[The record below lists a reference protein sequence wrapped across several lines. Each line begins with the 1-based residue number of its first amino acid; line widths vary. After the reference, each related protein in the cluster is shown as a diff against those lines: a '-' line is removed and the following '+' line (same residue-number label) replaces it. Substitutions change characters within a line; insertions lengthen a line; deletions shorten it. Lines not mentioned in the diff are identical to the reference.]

1 MTSSKIGTNLI
12 FCAENV
18 KFRQSGPGKSP
29 MGVLSAFQDRV
40 EWKQNGATDPLLIV
54 PYSNL
59 RMQKVSA
66 PNKEKVQLQLLFHNN
81 DQATFVF
88 LQPEGREKQVSER
101 DGIKDAIQTALI
113 HFRQVHHEDTDRAK
127 RTQND
132 ALEAKKK
139 FLKENE
145 HLQILYRYLVSSK
158 LISPGDFW
166 SLHNVPVVYKDQLGI
181 PSGFLN
187 SISQTEE
194 NNRIHLNLSMDTI
207 RAIFKTYP
215 VVEKKHLEL
224 VPHAMNEQEFW
235 AKFFQSHY
243 FHRERDMNE
252 DPNDPFF
259 DCDKN
264 DVKDMLEEKGSLK
277 FRPTIDFNYLLEDL
291 GIVSEIRQNN
301 YGSNRNNEDE
311 EVDRLVRRCNYH
323 SGRLLSTLM
332 EETNKDDTA
341 MEVDVPKVKSHV
353 SYALDLESSELAGTG
368 YTNTQ
373 DGGQDVNLRPSDFEQ
388 KPREYDP
395 TTAKRF
401 KSTILSLTAETTCT
415 EDFIRRFFDDLI
427 DNPSYVEKQEAYED
441 FCKTLKSQA
450 LDDVKSL
457 YPVTRELLR
466 HFWICVP
473 PKTPEAAEKLERMN
487 ETINKF
493 SDMLSMHSS
502 GKISP
507 KHMERLFF
515 MISKAKEK
523 YAEMKQQ
530 STNGITANTP
540 KVIKTVGTKRIEPKL
555 HTCEE
560 LISGWKSIVYP
571 TDAVGSRAYA
581 FHGPLAD
588 VENALMLLASKIATE
603 MLPTAT
609 FIDVDDILPIETTH
623 ACGFPLPTETERL
636 LQYTLMEDESKCL
649 SGTAEM
655 GIAEKLKGKTFEQN
669 HLPAIFLARSRCFR
683 PEISTSAA
691 EAKLY
696 RVHEFNKMEMFWV
709 CEPKQSGEV
718 LNRITDVQMRI
729 FDAIELHYRL
739 IEMPSEE
746 LGASASKKFDIEA
759 WMPGRGLYGEVSS
772 ASNCTDY
779 QSKRLNIRFRRPDRT
794 VDYAHTLNGTVL
806 ASTRTMIAL
815 LETHQ
820 EKGRKGVKWPTELQP
835 FLPTRRSPPIHLA
848 PTKPINYRVV

>member
-1 MTSSKIGTNLI
+1 MTSNKIGTNLI

-40 EWKQNGATDPLLIV
+40 EWKQNGAADPLLTV

-59 RMQKVSA
+59 RT

-88 LQPEGREKQVSER
+88 LQPEGREKQISER

-113 HFRQVHHEDTDRAK
+113 HFRQDTDRAK

-215 VVEKKHLEL
+215 KHLEL

-264 DVKDMLEEKGSLK
+264 DVKDMLEEKGSLQ

-291 GIVSEIRQNN
+291 GIVSEIRQNHH
-301 YGSNRNNEDE
+301 GANRNNEDE

-341 MEVDVPKVKSHV
+341 MEVDVPKVRSHV

-368 YTNTQ
+368 YTNAQ
-373 DGGQDVNLRPSDFEQ
+373 NGGQDVNLRPSDFEQ
-388 KPREYDP
+388 KPREYDS
-395 TTAKRF
+395 TTAKRL

-415 EDFIRRFFDDLI
+415 EDFIRKFFDDLI

-441 FCKTLKSQA
+441 FCKTLKPQA

-473 PKTPEAAEKLERMN
+473 PKTPEAVEKLERMY

-493 SDMLSMHSS
+493 SEMLSMHSS

-523 YAEMKQQ
+523 YVEMKQQ
-530 STNGITANTP
+530 STNGI
-540 KVIKTVGTKRIEPKL
+540 R
-555 HTCEE
+555 
-560 LISGWKSIVYP
+560 
-571 TDAVGSRAYA
+571 
-581 FHGPLAD
+581 PLVD
-588 VENALMLLASKIATE
+588 VENALMLLASKIVTE

-636 LQYTLMEDESKCL
+636 LQYTLMDDESKCL
-649 SGTAEM
+649 SGTA
-655 GIAEKLKGKTFEQN
+655 
-669 HLPAIFLARSRCFR
+669 
-683 PEISTSAA
+683 
-691 EAKLY
+691 
-696 RVHEFNKMEMFWV
+696 
-709 CEPKQSGEV
+709 
-718 LNRITDVQMRI
+718 
-729 FDAIELHYRL
+729 
-739 IEMPSEE
+739 
-746 LGASASKKFDIEA
+746 
-759 WMPGRGLYGEVSS
+759 GR
-772 ASNCTDY
+772 
-779 QSKRLNIRFRRPDRT
+779 F
-794 VDYAHTLNGTVL
+794 
-806 ASTRTMIAL
+806 
-815 LETHQ
+815 
-820 EKGRKGVKWPTELQP
+820 
-835 FLPTRRSPPIHLA
+835 
-848 PTKPINYRVV
+848 